1 MVHATTWMKH
11 ENLMLMKKTSRQYLF
26 PFRIDE
32 FRETKRGGKVVR
44 GCEGVRKGISGCQGL
59 LGGKNE

>member
-32 FRETKRGGKVVR
+32 FIETERGLVVAR
-44 GCEGVRKGISGCQGL
+44 DCWEERMSSDY
-59 LGGKNE
+59 